1 MDGERSPRLTDAAQ
15 PVLVP
20 KHIRRALAHMRASL
34 SDRMTLADL
43 AAAGGISARGLLRAF
58 ERFLGVSPMTHL
70 LRMRLA
76 AARAELLRCDS
87 ALSVAEVAGR
97 CGLPHLGR
105 FAADYRKAFGELPSA
120 TVRRARQAA
129 GARDGATSPVSQAT
143 MAADLPSLPAPLVT
157 RPCPPLILL
166 PLRTETVGERHAA
179 QEVMEQLAAM
189 LSHTSAASVTFADP
203 SAILARQ
210 LAWAPK
216 THSAPRYCLHGRLVQ
231 RDNRTRITLWLT
243 DAEGRHVWGDSYDG
257 VSSAL
262 FDLSRHVVDRA
273 LCGIVP
279 AITGAEIARLGE
291 KDPQS
296 LAARDMLVRALPLL
310 MKLDAASARRA
321 LAIATRAME
330 IDPDDAL
337 APAFSAYCHLRLFS
351 DGAATSPLATR
362 EEMLRLARRAA
373 ALDTGDPLVATA
385 LASIA
390 TLFQPPEEAE
400 ALVERA
406 LAMDPTSSWAWER
419 KGFLHWLDRPDLAL
433 ACFDRAMRLRGP
445 RMPRENILVGIFH
458 SHGGSRRPDQAA
470 RFARLTLA
478 ENPDAMLCH
487 RFLVCYEW
495 QLGHSS
501 AARQS
506 ADALRRAHPH
516 FSTSALSESLARPMP
531 SACFDALIAAG
542 VPP

>member
-1 MDGERSPRLTDAAQ
+1 MVNARRVMLTDSAQ

-20 KHIRRALAHMRASL
+20 KHIRRALAHMRGSL

-43 AAAGGISARGLLRAF
+43 AAAGGVSERALLRQF

-76 AARAELLRCDS
+76 VARAELLRRDS

-105 FAADYRKAFGELPSA
+105 FAAEYRKAFGELPSA
-120 TVRRARQAA
+120 TVRRARQ
-129 GARDGATSPVSQAT
+129 GTEARDRATGPAHQAT
-143 MAADLPSLPAPLVT
+143 MASDLRSLSAPFVT
-157 RPCPPLILL
+157 RPRPSLIVI
-166 PLRTETVGERHAA
+166 PLRTETVTERRAA

-203 SAILARQ
+203 SATLERQ

-216 THSAPRYCLHGRLVQ
+216 THPAPRYCLQGRLVQ
-231 RDNRTRITLWLT
+231 RENRTRITLWLT

-257 VSSAL
+257 ASSAL
-262 FDLSRHVVDRA
+262 FDLSRHVVERA
-273 LCGIVP
+273 VCGIVP

-296 LAARDMLVRALPLL
+296 LAAREMLVRALPLL
-310 MKLDAASARRA
+310 MKIDAESARRA

-330 IDPDDAL
+330 IDPDEAL
-337 APAFSAYCHLRLFS
+337 GPAFSAYCHLRLFS
-351 DGAATSPLATR
+351 DGAATSLFATR
-362 EEMLRLARRAA
+362 VEILRLARRAA
-373 ALDTGDPLVATA
+373 TLDTGDPLVTTA
-385 LASIA
+385 LASVA
-390 TLFQPPEEAE
+390 TLFQPREEAE

-419 KGFLHWLDRPDLAL
+419 KGFLYWCCQPDLAL

-445 RMPRENILVGIFH
+445 RMPRDNVLVGFFH
-458 SHGGSRRPDQAA
+458 AHGSSGRLEQAA
-470 RFARLTLA
+470 GFARLALA
-478 ENPDAMLCH
+478 GNPHAMLCH
-487 RFLVCYEW
+487 RFLIDYEW
-495 QLGHSS
+495 QLGHTS

-516 FSTSALSESLARPMP
+516 FSASAFSQSLAQPMP
-531 SACFDALIAAG
+531 PACFNALIAAG
-542 VPP
+542 VPL